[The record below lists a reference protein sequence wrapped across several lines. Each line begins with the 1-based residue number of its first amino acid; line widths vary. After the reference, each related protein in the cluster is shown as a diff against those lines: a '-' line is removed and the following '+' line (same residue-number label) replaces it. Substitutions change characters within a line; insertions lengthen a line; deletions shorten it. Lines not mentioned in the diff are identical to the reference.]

1 MPIYMM
7 KEYIDPN
14 IWKTY
19 SNMSLNLLNASQAN
33 HKIMK
38 DDVKNENVK
47 STMKNENHT
56 SDSSNVCLF
65 LK

>member
-1 MPIYMM
+1 MTLTHERHIPICH
-7 KEYIDPN
+7 IQP
-14 IWKTY
+14 
-19 SNMSLNLLNASQAN
+19 SLNAIQAN

-47 STMKNENHT
+47 STMKNEDHKQ
-56 SDSSNVCLF
+56 DSSNVCLF

>member
-1 MPIYMM
+1 
-7 KEYIDPN
+7 
-14 IWKTY
+14 
-19 SNMSLNLLNASQAN
+19 MSLNLLNASQAN